1 MGYRLYQKSNMEKI
15 IKKGLIILLIICSSF
30 LLIYFIRLFCGFI
43 FISEIDYSV
52 NAFEYVSLII
62 TSFLTLIVAWYIT
75 KRLTEQRFEKD
86 FLINDLKSIEEIVHS
101 IEDLLETSSS
111 INITH
116 MASKINSIFML
127 KNRMKEAIELT
138 SLFGIDIRSL
148 ENSIND
154 LFTSATNFDAQDVP
168 ISDVD
173 IPEIQQRCTRLIKET
188 RSLIIKINNK

>member
-1 MGYRLYQKSNMEKI
+1 
-15 IKKGLIILLIICSSF
+15 
-30 LLIYFIRLFCGFI
+30 
-43 FISEIDYSV
+43 
-52 NAFEYVSLII
+52 
-62 TSFLTLIVAWYIT
+62 
-75 KRLTEQRFEKD
+75 
-86 FLINDLKSIEEIVHS
+86 
-101 IEDLLETSSS
+101 
-111 INITH
+111 
-116 MASKINSIFML
+116 ML

-138 SLFGIDIRSL
+138 SLFGMDIRSL

>member
-1 MGYRLYQKSNMEKI
+1 MEKI

-30 LLIYFIRLFCGFI
+30 LLIHFIRLFCGFI